1 MSKVTHHPPGPNL
14 NPLQLALAFKRDA
27 IGLITG
33 IFHTHGDLAYLKMP
47 GRHVYLVN
55 DAEIVKDVLVTN
67 NHKFIKGRALQ
78 LFKRLLGNGL
88 LASEGDFHRRQQK
101 LMMPSFRKQQ
111 VEQYADVMLTLATR
125 MDDSWHDGAT
135 VDMHHEMMKLT
146 LQVAVKSLFNSDIDD
161 DVREIGAALTV
172 GMEMF
177 ERTAMPFAEK
187 MEHWPLPSNRRFAKA
202 KATIHAIIQRIID
215 EHRHRG
221 EDTGDLLSALLK
233 AQDEDGS
240 HMTDAQLK
248 DEVTTLFVAGHET
261 TAVALF
267 HTWYMLTQHPAVE
280 RKLHDELDAVLG
292 GRPPTLADY
301 ERLPYTRMVFQE
313 VLRLYPSVWAL
324 SREAIADY
332 QIGPYFVP
340 KGSSI
345 AFFPYMLHRNP
356 RYFDQPEKFDPDRW
370 RPEAG
375 EGRPRYAYIP
385 FGGGAR
391 SCIGESFAWLEG
403 VLTLAML
410 SQRWWVRLAPGQKL
424 DTVSLLTLRPRRD
437 LRMVLH
443 ARPQLAAAEAP
454 AQPVA
459 IAPAK
464 AAGCP
469 MHP

>member
-1 MSKVTHHPPGPNL
+1 MTQANPYPPGPKVNVL
-14 NPLQLALAFKRDA
+14 RFALAFKRDA
-27 IGLITG
+27 IRLIDG
-33 IFHTHGDLAYLKMP
+33 IFRAHGDLAYLRMP

-55 DAEIVKDVLVTN
+55 DAEVVKDVLVTN

-88 LASEGDFHRRQQK
+88 LVSEGDFHRRQQK

-111 VEQYADVMLTLATR
+111 VEQYAEIMLSLADRT
-125 MDDSWHDGAT
+125 SGLWQDGKT
-135 VDMHHEMMKLT
+135 VDMHHEMMRLT
-146 LQVAVKSLFNSDIDD
+146 LQVAVRALFNSDIDD
-161 DVREIGAALTV
+161 DVRDIGAALTV

-177 ERTAMPFAEK
+177 ERTAMPMAEK
-187 MEHWPLPSNRRFAKA
+187 MEHWPLPSNRRFAQSKA
-202 KATIHAIIQRIID
+202 SIHAIIQRIID
-215 EHRHRG
+215 EHRQRG
-221 EDTGDLLSALLK
+221 EDTGDLISAMLR
-233 AQDEDGS
+233 AQDEDGA

-267 HTWYMLTQHPAVE
+267 HTWYVLTQYPAVE

-301 ERLPYTRMVFQE
+301 ERLPYTRRVFQE

-332 QIGPYFVP
+332 QIGPYHVP

-356 RYFDQPEKFDPDRW
+356 RYYDQPEVFDPDRW
-370 RPEAG
+370 LPEADA
-375 EGRPRYAYIP
+375 GRPRYAYIP
-385 FGGGAR
+385 FGGGVR

-403 VLTLAML
+403 VLTLAL
-410 SQRWWVRLAPGQKL
+410 LAQRWWARLEPGQQL
-424 DTVSLLTLRPRRD
+424 DTVSLLTLRPRQD
-437 LRMVLH
+437 LRMVVH
-443 ARPQLAAAEAP
+443 ARPQQAAAAP
-454 AQPVA
+454 AEASIP
-459 IAPAK
+459 PAK